1 LLNAFQH
8 LGLVKTIGNRGR
20 AEKNISEIEK
30 ELKRAEASRADWN
43 TPALQAQGDA
53 AIKKLKSDIA
63 TLHASCHAY
72 DTQLLDKS
80 LVRLNVSYLG
90 FLMTWLVR
98 LVDPKHLH
106 PTTTISLPLPANSP
120 QTFRMLPEYLFDNV
134 AEYFEFL
141 ARYDPDALDDAD
153 KDTLITF
160 IITFLSPDYVN
171 NPFLK
176 AKLVA
181 ILSYGLWPMGYWRK
195 GALYDRLSV
204 HNLSTQYLMPTLIR
218 FFIGG
223 WKLRRSL
230 TTDVEMTG
238 GHTQFWDKFNFRR
251 DVSRIFKSMWANPL
265 HREAFEQSRR

>member
-1 LLNAFQH
+1 
-8 LGLVKTIGNRGR
+8 
-20 AEKNISEIEK
+20 
-30 ELKRAEASRADWN
+30 
-43 TPALQAQGDA
+43 
-53 AIKKLKSDIA
+53 
-63 TLHASCHAY
+63 
-72 DTQLLDKS
+72 
-80 LVRLNVSYLG
+80 
-90 FLMTWLVR
+90 MTWLVR

-106 PTTTISLPLPANSP
+106 PATTVSLPLPAETP

-134 AEYFEFL
+134 AEYFDFL

-176 AKLVA
+176 AKLVT

-223 WKLRRSL
+223 
-230 TTDVEMTG
+230 
-238 GHTQFWDKFNFRR
+238 
-251 DVSRIFKSMWANPL
+251 
-265 HREAFEQSRR
+265 